1 MPPILSGP
9 VTPLESS
16 ESQAR
21 DAPRLPGFVVPQ
33 SFDPATYYAQFY
45 RSGLDSDGRISPFHA
60 AGAANKYNGNTAL
73 VSAQT
78 SQTPQ
83 ELQGGVPLVLSS
95 ASPTPLVTQ
104 AAGVMQSSITAT
116 QQPLPV
122 FRQPTG
128 VHLPHYPP
136 NYIPYGPY
144 FSPFYVPP
152 PALHQF
158 LSNGAYP
165 QQPQA
170 GSLYPTAPGTTA
182 KYSVS
187 QYKQGTNTGSS
198 TLGVPGNY
206 GPYGLSMA
214 NYTSGSAT
222 AAVSS
227 TSNEDVSAPQV
238 KENNVYVSGQQNEGS
253 GVWFTTHS
261 RTFLPCRQVR
271 STIFLRV
278 SWLSPLHSRAT
289 EPSQG
294 FSTLHRPLQQQTVH
308 STFAAIS
315 SHYHP
320 VDMGTNG
327 QCLPAALSMRNL
339 TGRELL
345 RKKDDVSRCSDKIQI
360 PRLLLNGYCQQVL
373 I

>member
-1 MPPILSGP
+1 
-9 VTPLESS
+9 
-16 ESQAR
+16 
-21 DAPRLPGFVVPQ
+21 
-33 SFDPATYYAQFY
+33 
-45 RSGLDSDGRISPFHA
+45 
-60 AGAANKYNGNTAL
+60 
-73 VSAQT
+73 
-78 SQTPQ
+78 
-83 ELQGGVPLVLSS
+83 
-95 ASPTPLVTQ
+95 
-104 AAGVMQSSITAT
+104 MQSTITAT

-152 PALHQF
+152 PAIHQF
-158 LSNGAYP
+158 LSNGAFP

-214 NYTSGSAT
+214 NYTSSSAT

-261 RTFLPCRQVR
+261 RDIPTLQASSFYNLPQGQLAFTPTQPGHGTF
-271 STIFLRV
+271 TGIFHPAQAV
-278 SWLSPLHSRAT
+278 TAANVHPL
-289 EPSQG
+289 
-294 FSTLHRPLQQQTVH
+294 LQQSQ
-308 STFAAIS
+308 AITN
-315 SHYHP
+315 P
-320 VDMGTNG
+320 VDMVGPTASVY
-327 QCLPAALSMRNL
+327 QQPQHA
-339 TGRELL
+339 
-345 RKKDDVSRCSDKIQI
+345 Q
-360 PRLLLNGYCQQVL
+360 LNWPSNY
-373 I
+373 